1 MVVVGVSP
9 SGHMAASGSSVAA
22 ATIALMRRTASDG
35 ASLRVLIVAESFLPA
50 VNGVTNSVVRTA
62 HHLRDRGHEPL
73 IVAPEP
79 GASSLDGI
87 EVLRVPSRAFPLY
100 QGFPVGMP
108 GSGQVEE
115 LLDAFDPDVVHL
127 AAPAVLGAK
136 VAKAAAAR
144 DLPVVAIFQTD
155 LAGFAQ
161 SYHLSSLSPLLWW
174 WIRRVHRMA
183 DVTLAPSTATAELLH
198 DHGIPRVGVWPR
210 GVDRVLFDPAKRSEG
225 FRRAV
230 LGDEADTKPLV
241 GYVGRLAREKRI
253 ELLAELDRR
262 PDLQVVIVGDGPY
275 RDELRRSLPR
285 AHFTGML
292 RGEELA
298 EAVASLDVFVHTGA
312 HETFGQTI
320 QEAMASGLPV
330 VAPAAG
336 GPLDLVVEEVTGH
349 LVAPGDSGALGAAVD
364 RVLSD
369 PARRRAFGHAA
380 RARTA
385 QRGWDRL
392 GDDLI
397 DTYRRCC
404 RLRSS
409 GALSPLEPTD
419 ATAPTTTTTTDAAA
433 LTA

>member
-1 MVVVGVSP
+1 M
-9 SGHMAASGSSVAA
+9 
-22 ATIALMRRTASDG
+22 
-35 ASLRVLIVAESFLPA
+35 LIVAESFLPA
-50 VNGVTNSVVRTA
+50 VNGVTNSVVRVA
-62 HHLRDRGHEPL
+62 RHLRERGHQPV

-79 GASSLDGI
+79 GATVLDDI
-87 EVLRVPSRAFPLY
+87 EVVRVPSRAFPLY

-108 GSGQVEE
+108 TGGHVEE
-115 LLDAFDPDVVHL
+115 LLDTIDPDVVHL
-127 AAPAVLGAK
+127 AAPAVLGAR

-161 SYHLSSLSPLLWW
+161 SYHLSSLSPMLWW
-174 WIRRVHRMA
+174 WLRRVHRLA
-183 DVTLAPSTATAELLH
+183 DVTLAPSTATAELVH
-198 DHGIPRVGVWPR
+198 QHGIPRVGVWPR
-210 GVDRVLFDPAKRSEG
+210 GVDRELFDPAKRSHA
-225 FRRAV
+225 FRRTV
-230 LGDEADTKPLV
+230 SGDEAGTKPLV
-241 GYVGRLAREKRI
+241 GYVGRLAREKHI
-253 ELLAELDRR
+253 ELLADLDRR
-262 PDLQVVIVGDGPY
+262 TDLQLVVVGDGPH
-275 RDELRRSLPR
+275 RDELRRALPR

-298 EAVASLDVFVHTGA
+298 QAVASLDVFVHTGA

-336 GPLDLVVEEVTGH
+336 GPLDLVDEGVTGH
-349 LVAPGDSGALGAAVD
+349 LVTPGDPEALVAAVD
-364 RVLSD
+364 RVVSD
-369 PARRRAFGHAA
+369 PARRRAYGLTA

-409 GALSPLEPTD
+409 GALPPPAPGDTPTS
-419 ATAPTTTTTTDAAA
+419 PTTLDTAAA
-433 LTA
+433 LSA